1 MEEKNI
7 VVETLKLLGAVVAGW
22 LIWTIIFACMPG
34 ESVEAN
40 EPFAGASLVF
50 GIITVLLLILIIR
63 YNAVTMLYQNM
74 MAAFSN
80 IQVYEEKGDRLLD
93 KANKVADKYMTFEEN
108 VQVGV
113 SKMRGQSGKLEV
125 NAGKKV
131 TIQNANQFQAAVE
144 NYPDLKAN
152 SGIMELLRQIKEC
165 ETSLM
170 QQKVIYNAKVEEYN
184 TVINSFPTNLLG
196 KIFKFKEA
204 SFYTKNI
211 EDDEIS
217 DEELGI

>member
-1 MEEKNI
+1 MQEKNI
-7 VVETLKLLGAVVAGW
+7 VVETLKTLGAVVVGW
-22 LIWTIIFACMPG
+22 LIWTVIFACMPG

-50 GIITVLLLILIIR
+50 GLLTVLILMIIIK
-63 YNAVTMLYQNM
+63 YNAVTELYQNM

-80 IQVYEEKGDRLLD
+80 IQVYEEKGERLLD
-93 KANKVADKYMTFEEN
+93 KANKVADKYMSFEER

-113 SKMRGQSGKLEV
+113 SEMRGQSGGLDI

-144 NYPDLKAN
+144 NYPELKAN
-152 SGIMELLRQIKEC
+152 TGIMELLRQIKEC

-170 QQKVIYNAKVEEYN
+170 QQKVIYNAKVEDYN
-184 TVINSFPTNLLG
+184 TVVNSFPMNIIG
-196 KIFKFKEA
+196 KLFKFKEA
-204 SFYTKNI
+204 QFYTKSVG
-211 EDDEIS
+211 DDMIS
-217 DEELGI
+217 DAELGI

>member
-22 LIWTIIFACMPG
+22 LIWTVIFACMPG
-34 ESVEAN
+34 ESVEVN
-40 EPFAGASLVF
+40 EPFTGASLVF
-50 GIITVLLLILIIR
+50 GIITVLILVLIIR

-93 KANKVADKYMTFEEN
+93 KANKVADKYMNFEES

-113 SKMRGQSGKLEV
+113 SKMRGQSGGLDVK
-125 NAGKKV
+125 GKKV
-131 TIQNANQFQAAVE
+131 TIQNATQFQAAVE
-144 NYPDLKAN
+144 NYPDLKTN
-152 SGIMELLRQIKEC
+152 SSIMELMKQIKEC
-165 ETSLM
+165 ETALM

-184 TVINSFPTNLLG
+184 TIINSFPTNLLR
-196 KIFKFKEA
+196 KPFKFKEA
-204 SFYTKNI
+204 QFYEKII
-211 EDDEIS
+211 EDDMIS